1 MGRGKIAIKRID
13 NTTNRQVTF
22 SKRRGGLM
30 KKARELAIL
39 CDADV
44 GLIVF
49 SCTGRLYDF
58 SSSRA
63 VPGGRRGAL
72 SVAEPN
78 VRGKVLAAGGYNF
91 EAASA
96 KLTPQQQSHSY
107 MTYTDRQ
114 LLGEEISN
122 FTVRDLQLLQNQ
134 VEMSLHS
141 IRNKKDQLLAEEILK
156 LNEKVVLDEIAHDL
170 IGISSY
176 IYTLFMIE
184 GSLVQKENS
193 ELRQK
198 FNIAHQ
204 RNIELHKKLNCGE
217 STSSEQVTRSS
228 KDPGESSTPRESR
241 VCIDIELSQ
250 KGVEDE

>member
-58 SSSRA
+58 SSSSMKSIIERYQ
-63 VPGGRRGAL
+63 
-72 SVAEPN
+72 E
-78 VRGKVLAAGGYNF
+78 AGEEHCRLLNPMS
-91 EAASA
+91 EA
-96 KLTPQQQSHSY
+96 KFWQREVTTLRQQVQNLHHNN
-107 MTYTDRQ
+107 RQ

-134 VEMSLHS
+134 VEMSIHS
-141 IRNKKDQLLAEEILK
+141 IRNKK
-156 LNEKVVLDEIAHDL
+156 
-170 IGISSY
+170 
-176 IYTLFMIE
+176 

-193 ELRQK
+193 ELRKK

-204 RNIELHKKLNCGE
+204 HNIELHKKLNSGE

-228 KDPGESSTPRESR
+228 KDPGESSTPRDSR
-241 VCIDIELSQ
+241 T
-250 KGVEDE
+250 

>member
-58 SSSRA
+58 SSSR
-63 VPGGRRGAL
+63 VFFDSLDDLKSGAL
-72 SVAEPN
+72 FLKEKEMRSRSCMKSIIE
-78 VRGKVLAAGGYNF
+78 RYQEAGEEHCRLLNPMS
-91 EAASA
+91 EA
-96 KLTPQQQSHSY
+96 KFWQREVTTLRQQVQNLHHNN
-107 MTYTDRQ
+107 RQ

-141 IRNKKDQLLAEEILK
+141 IRNKK
-156 LNEKVVLDEIAHDL
+156 
-170 IGISSY
+170 
-176 IYTLFMIE
+176 

-193 ELRQK
+193 ELRKK

-204 RNIELHKKLNCGE
+204 RNIELHKKLNSGE

-228 KDPGESSTPRESR
+228 KDPGESSTPRDSR
-241 VCIDIELSQ
+241 VCIDLELSQ
-250 KGVEDE
+250 KEVEDE